1 MRLFTAQL
9 PTHEK
14 SLEHAAAYALLTH
27 AVEVIYHMPLPDI
40 ARDSHGKPYFPA
52 HPEICF
58 NLSHCRGLAACGI
71 SDAVLGVDCEF
82 IRPLRPGVLHRS
94 FSPDESRFV
103 LESPVPDESFFRLWT
118 LKESLLKASGRGLT
132 LPLREVNVL
141 PLLRGQSVQTPDG
154 AFFGSTQQFDGY
166 CLAVCT
172 RTPGAPTAPQRL
184 TSADIL
190 RACGFSRQTTES
202 L

>member
-71 SDAVLGVDCEF
+71 SDAVLGVDCESVLCGPACCTALF
-82 IRPLRPGVLHRS
+82 RRMNPGLCWKAPCRTNP
-94 FSPDESRFV
+94 FSG
-103 LESPVPDESFFRLWT
+103 
-118 LKESLLKASGRGLT
+118 SGR
-132 LPLREVNVL
+132 
-141 PLLRGQSVQTPDG
+141 
-154 AFFGSTQQFDGY
+154 
-166 CLAVCT
+166 
-172 RTPGAPTAPQRL
+172 
-184 TSADIL
+184 
-190 RACGFSRQTTES
+190 
-202 L
+202 

>member
-58 NLSHCRGLAACGI
+58 NLSHCRGLAACQGAGNRHFLSAPHGGFCPGRRNGHGTPGRLAVPAVPAGKRSCGLLLCLARGYAPGI
-71 SDAVLGVDCEF
+71 SGTYRNITPPVGVA
-82 IRPLRPGVLHRS
+82 
-94 FSPDESRFV
+94 FV
-103 LESPVPDESFFRLWT
+103 KSHP
-118 LKESLLKASGRGLT
+118 
-132 LPLREVNVL
+132 
-141 PLLRGQSVQTPDG
+141 
-154 AFFGSTQQFDGY
+154 
-166 CLAVCT
+166 
-172 RTPGAPTAPQRL
+172 
-184 TSADIL
+184 
-190 RACGFSRQTTES
+190 
-202 L
+202 

>member
-71 SDAVLGVDCEF
+71 SDDVLGVDCEF

-118 LKESLLKASGRGLT
+118 LKESFVKAPGIGISYPLHTAVFALDGETVTAHPDGWQFWQFRLESGHVVSCCVSPGDT
-132 LPLREVNVL
+132 LP
-141 PLLRGQSVQTPDG
+141 
-154 AFFGSTQQFDGY
+154 AFPEHI
-166 CLAVCT
+166 A
-172 RTPGAPTAPQRL
+172 
-184 TSADIL
+184 I
-190 RACGFSRQTTES
+190 
-202 L
+202 

>member
-27 AVEVIYHMPLPDI
+27 AVEVIYHMPLPEI

-71 SDAVLGVDCEF
+71 SDDVLGVDCES

-118 LKESLLKASGRGLT
+118 LKESFVKALGIGISYPLHTAVFALDGETVTAHPDGWQFRQFRLESGHVVSCCVSPGDT
-132 LPLREVNVL
+132 LP
-141 PLLRGQSVQTPDG
+141 
-154 AFFGSTQQFDGY
+154 AFPEHI
-166 CLAVCT
+166 A
-172 RTPGAPTAPQRL
+172 
-184 TSADIL
+184 I
-190 RACGFSRQTTES
+190 
-202 L
+202 